1 MMKNPMR
8 FSAFGRHFTSVLM
21 VTALGGCAGVNFYA
35 DPALKNPTGIPIY
48 GSKPYLLV
56 VRTKSEEKPI
66 DVSIL
71 YLPDPSKVI
80 YADPRSGFGTAK
92 LTLNLTQGQMTSFG
106 QDIDMKV
113 PELLGAFTGVL
124 TGRATAAKTLAE
136 ADQIKAAIPKTAQSS
151 ELLDATVLDK
161 IKNLYSDLD
170 GPVFKSELASLDGS
184 QVAIINTLKLNL
196 KTVIDNANKPAKKAM
211 LDAAVAT
218 LPDDLKT
225 FSKLPDPPNPSGPT
239 SPALQRIKVFKGVA
253 AEILKTLTP
262 KEAEP
267 ADVFELYEIVQDTL
281 GNATTFRRVK

>member
-1 MMKNPMR
+1 MQAICTLKKKRLGRFVKRVTSFSLRSPMLAVPFCTSYGFDAVRYAAAYIQREKMMKNPMR

-184 QVAIINTLKLNL
+184 QVAIKLGRAH
-196 KTVIDNANKPAKKAM
+196 V
-211 LDAAVAT
+211 
-218 LPDDLKT
+218 
-225 FSKLPDPPNPSGPT
+225 
-239 SPALQRIKVFKGVA
+239 
-253 AEILKTLTP
+253 
-262 KEAEP
+262 
-267 ADVFELYEIVQDTL
+267 
-281 GNATTFRRVK
+281 